1 VLLVDDLRAEEFRES
16 QSSEGAD
23 IALGLD
29 VDAKEKEKAK
39 QRLEAARKAA
49 ATGRPLPGE
58 SGVKVIPAASFTD
71 QVRAAKAARDPLL
84 DKLVPKQGDRP
95 TPPRR

>member
-1 VLLVDDLRAEEFRES
+1 
-16 QSSEGAD
+16 
-23 IALGLD
+23 
-29 VDAKEKEKAK
+29 
-39 QRLEAARKAA
+39 
-49 ATGRPLPGE
+49 
-58 SGVKVIPAASFTD
+58 VIPAASFTD